1 MFLLCTLDTCQRL
14 PLPEI
19 IYKYVA
25 EDDYPLKKKS
35 LFTKESSQTKTELA
49 YVELEYEEC
58 MHEETELEYE
68 E

>member
-25 EDDYPLKKKS
+25 EDDYPLKRKS

-49 YVELEYEEC
+49 YVECVYEETEFEYEE
-58 MHEETELEYE
+58 
-68 E
+68 